1 MILLREKITRLSE
14 IFNRRHN
21 VILHRVARTINASRG
36 VLKKPTFITEIR
48 DLSTGKK
55 VECCLYCL
63 SQANRAISPA
73 ARYAE
78 AVL

>member
-36 VLKKPTFITEIR
+36 VLKKADFYNRNPRFKR
-48 DLSTGKK
+48 GQKGRVLPLWLVTG
-55 VECCLYCL
+55 VPWQSL
-63 SQANRAISPA
+63 A